1 MPDICQ
7 NSLNQ
12 HLAMRQSNHII
23 AVSDVLSPS
32 LLMNKWAVTQA
43 TGQKKNPAAEAAG
56 LLDNS

>member
-7 NSLNQ
+7 HSLNQ

-43 TGQKKNPAAEAAG
+43 T
-56 LLDNS
+56 